1 MKIEAWEF
9 LEYTKLGFEDV
20 LCSHIK
26 KYNYLNHQ
34 QLLVLSHLY
43 EIELTELL
51 GTPVI
56 SNIV

>member
-1 MKIEAWEF
+1 M
-9 LEYTKLGFEDV
+9 LSY
-20 LCSHIK
+20 K